1 MFNLLQRAEGLLNDL
16 DNVAASSLK
25 STNSTNH
32 ASSSS
37 AATSTTPNT
46 SNQRTPSPPIPRKN
60 QSDNEEVEWTNA
72 ANSTTS
78 TAQPQQQQR
87 LPQRPIQQPQPQP
100 QQQRVSDLD
109 LAAFLNAPPTP
120 PSKAT
125 SKTKSTS
132 TVEDASS
139 VASTMSASTPLPS
152 VASQND
158 SASLR
163 DRVRVLTESVAALD
177 ASKREMADTLDASL
191 QQIKQLQ
198 AEMLAKDKK
207 LAKLRSVEQ
216 LAGDQVAQMRADSS
230 SAQTQLEALRRD
242 VMASDARVRE
252 LAASLSAADQ
262 RANEA
267 ALAANDR
274 VAAVRRR
281 AEDAE
286 AELEKLT
293 TASRSAAALAERRVD
308 EAAAASSALSDTAAH
323 LQRTLDL
330 LTARNNDV
338 TAQLS
343 SVQAELETT
352 QHDFAQYKLEAHQVL
367 ARTAAEKSASA
378 AVSSSSSLGDDSEAA
393 DSATSNAMAS
403 ELAAVRAH
411 CGELERQLR
420 EARAAE
426 SEAKRAAARDA
437 AAADAAVQ
445 EAESAVNKQ
454 SREARALREQLSL
467 ETESANQ
474 RALSL
479 QAEIDNL
486 VQRARAADQ
495 EVLSLRQQLS
505 ASMVASSSDAGAAER
520 QELENRLRTMTE
532 HLIGKQN
539 QIETL
544 TSERSYLQLK
554 LEQEQQQRQ
563 ALEKFQ
569 KSARQAAASSEVRVR
584 SIASLLKRRNSDP
597 FQDVI
602 EDDLSDDE
610 IDTVVVNLES
620 ASPSVPPGTP
630 SKRAG
635 RSFVRKNAISV
646 ANALDALSSIAG
658 RFLSLS
664 PLARLFVIV
673 YVVLLHSWVAY
684 IVYSYQP
691 EVHGK
696 ADAIAAA
703 AVLNAP
709 VSSELNLSHNKLVGL
724 PHQA

>member
-1 MFNLLQRAEGLLNDL
+1 MP
-16 DNVAASSLK
+16 V
-25 STNSTNH
+25 
-32 ASSSS
+32 
-37 AATSTTPNT
+37 
-46 SNQRTPSPPIPRKN
+46 TPSK
-60 QSDNEEVEWTNA
+60 DE
-72 ANSTTS
+72 
-78 TAQPQQQQR
+78 
-87 LPQRPIQQPQPQP
+87 
-100 QQQRVSDLD
+100 
-109 LAAFLNAPPTP
+109 
-120 PSKAT
+120 
-125 SKTKSTS
+125 
-132 TVEDASS
+132 SS
-139 VASTMSASTPLPS
+139 G
-152 VASQND
+152 
-158 SASLR
+158 LR
-163 DRVRVLTESVAALD
+163 DRVRVLTESVTALD
-177 ASKREMADTLDASL
+177 TAKREMADTLDASL

-198 AEMLAKDKK
+198 AELLAKDKK
-207 LAKLRSVEQ
+207 LAKLRNVEQ
-216 LAGDQVAQMRADSS
+216 QAGDQVAQMRANSS

-242 VMASDARVRE
+242 VMASEARARE

-267 ALAANDR
+267 AQAANER
-274 VAAVRRR
+274 VATARRR

-293 TASRSAAALAERRVD
+293 AASRSAAALAERRVD
-308 EAAAASSALSDTAAH
+308 EAAAASSSLSDTAAH
-323 LQRTLDL
+323 LQRSLDL
-330 LTARNNDV
+330 QTARNNDLS
-338 TAQLS
+338 AQLT

-352 QHDFAQYKLEAHQVL
+352 QHDFAQYKLEAHEVL
-367 ARTAAEKSASA
+367 ARTAAEKSATSAGASSDDAAA
-378 AVSSSSSLGDDSEAA
+378 AVDTSAIAA
-393 DSATSNAMAS
+393 
-403 ELAAVRAH
+403 ELSAVRAH
-411 CGELERQLR
+411 NGELERQLR

-426 SEAKRAAARDA
+426 AEAKRAAARDA
-437 AAADAAVQ
+437 VAADAAVQ
-445 EAESAVNKQ
+445 EAESAASKQ
-454 SREARALREQLSL
+454 AREARALREQLTL

-495 EVLSLRQQLS
+495 DVQSLRQQLS

-569 KSARQAAASSEVRVR
+569 KSARQAAANSEVRVR

-597 FQDVI
+597 FADAI
-602 EDDLSDDE
+602 DMDDEDEDDV
-610 IDTVVVNLES
+610 DTVVVNLES

-646 ANALDALSSIAG
+646 ANAIDALSSIAG

-673 YVVLLHSWVAY
+673 YVVLLHTWVAY

-691 EVHGK
+691 EKHG
-696 ADAIAAA
+696 ADVVAAA
-703 AVLNAP
+703 LVEK
-709 VSSELNLSHNKLVGL
+709 VSNELNLSHNQKVGL

>member
-1 MFNLLQRAEGLLNDL
+1 MSAP
-16 DNVAASSLK
+16 VSVVSVPVSASV
-25 STNSTNH
+25 
-32 ASSSS
+32 SSSV
-37 AATSTTPNT
+37 
-46 SNQRTPSPPIPRKN
+46 TPSKDESAGLR
-60 QSDNEEVEWTNA
+60 E
-72 ANSTTS
+72 
-78 TAQPQQQQR
+78 
-87 LPQRPIQQPQPQP
+87 
-100 QQQRVSDLD
+100 RVRALS
-109 LAAFLNAPPTP
+109 
-120 PSKAT
+120 
-125 SKTKSTS
+125 
-132 TVEDASS
+132 ES
-139 VASTMSASTPLPS
+139 VASLG
-152 VASQND
+152 
-158 SASLR
+158 
-163 DRVRVLTESVAALD
+163 AA
-177 ASKREMADTLDASL
+177 KREMADTLDASL

-198 AEMLAKDKK
+198 AELLAKDKK

-216 LAGDQVAQMRADSS
+216 QAGDQVAQMRADSS

-242 VMASDARVRE
+242 VVASEARARD

-267 ALAANDR
+267 AVAANER
-274 VAAVRRR
+274 VAAARRR

-286 AELEKLT
+286 AELEKVT
-293 TASRSAAALAERRVD
+293 AASRTAAALAERRVD
-308 EAAAASSALSDTAAH
+308 EAAAASSSLSDTAAH
-323 LQRTLDL
+323 LQRSLDL
-330 LTARNNDV
+330 QTARSNDLA
-338 TAQLS
+338 AQLT

-352 QHDFAQYKLEAHQVL
+352 QHDFAQYKLEAHEVL
-367 ARTAAEKSASA
+367 ARTAADKSAASASA
-378 AVSSSSSLGDDSEAA
+378 IDDASAVDM
-393 DSATSNAMAS
+393 NAIVA
-403 ELAAVRAH
+403 ELSAVRAH

-426 SEAKRAAARDA
+426 AEAKRAAARDA

-445 EAESAVNKQ
+445 EAESATSKQ
-454 SREARALREQLSL
+454 VREARALREQLTL

-495 EVLSLRQQLS
+495 EVQSLRQQLS

-569 KSARQAAASSEVRVR
+569 KSARQAAANSEVRVR

-597 FQDVI
+597 FDDAIDVD
-602 EDDLSDDE
+602 EDED

-630 SKRAG
+630 SKRVG

-646 ANALDALSSIAG
+646 ANSLDALSSIAG

-673 YVVLLHSWVAY
+673 YVVLLHAWVAY

-691 EVHGK
+691 EKHG
-696 ADAIAAA
+696 ADVVAAA
-703 AVLNAP
+703 LGEH
-709 VSSELNLSHNKLVGL
+709 VSSELNLSHNQKVGL

>member
-1 MFNLLQRAEGLLNDL
+1 
-16 DNVAASSLK
+16 
-25 STNSTNH
+25 
-32 ASSSS
+32 
-37 AATSTTPNT
+37 
-46 SNQRTPSPPIPRKN
+46 
-60 QSDNEEVEWTNA
+60 
-72 ANSTTS
+72 
-78 TAQPQQQQR
+78 
-87 LPQRPIQQPQPQP
+87 
-100 QQQRVSDLD
+100 LD

-120 PSKAT
+120 PKA
-125 SKTKSTS
+125 KPA
-132 TVEDASS
+132 VEPSAVPAAPS
-139 VASTMSASTPLPS
+139 VPSVPS
-152 VASQND
+152 VAAIPAIPAKQD
-158 SASLR
+158 ETGGLR
-163 DRVRVLTESVAALD
+163 DRVRVLSESVAALD
-177 ASKREMADTLDASL
+177 AAKREMAGTLDASL

-198 AEMLAKDKK
+198 AEVLAKDKK

-216 LAGDQVAQMRADSS
+216 QAGDQVAQMRADSS

-242 VMASDARVRE
+242 VMASEARARD

-267 ALAANDR
+267 AVAANER
-274 VAAVRRR
+274 VAAARRR

-286 AELEKLT
+286 AELEKVT
-293 TASRSAAALAERRVD
+293 AASRTAAALAERRVD
-308 EAAAASSALSDTAAH
+308 EAAAMSSSLSDTAAH
-323 LQRTLDL
+323 LQRSLDL
-330 LTARNNDV
+330 QTARSNDL
-338 TAQLS
+338 ASQLA
-343 SVQAELETT
+343 SVQVELETT
-352 QHDFAQYKLEAHQVL
+352 QHDFAQYKLEAHEVL
-367 ARTAAEKSASA
+367 ARTTAEKSATAAGASPADGAASA
-378 AVSSSSSLGDDSEAA
+378 VDASAIAA
-393 DSATSNAMAS
+393 
-403 ELAAVRAH
+403 ELSAVRAH

-426 SEAKRAAARDA
+426 AEAKRAAARDV
-437 AAADAAVQ
+437 AAADASVQ
-445 EAESAVNKQ
+445 EAESAASKQ
-454 SREARALREQLSL
+454 ARDARALREQLAL

-495 EVLSLRQQLS
+495 EVQSLRQQLS

-597 FQDVI
+597 FDDAIDADDDDDV
-602 EDDLSDDE
+602 
-610 IDTVVVNLES
+610 DTVVVNLES

-673 YVVLLHSWVAY
+673 YVVLLHAWVAY

-691 EVHGK
+691 EKHG
-696 ADAIAAA
+696 ADVVAAA
-703 AVLNAP
+703 LGEH
-709 VSSELNLSHNKLVGL
+709 VSSELNLSHNQKVGL